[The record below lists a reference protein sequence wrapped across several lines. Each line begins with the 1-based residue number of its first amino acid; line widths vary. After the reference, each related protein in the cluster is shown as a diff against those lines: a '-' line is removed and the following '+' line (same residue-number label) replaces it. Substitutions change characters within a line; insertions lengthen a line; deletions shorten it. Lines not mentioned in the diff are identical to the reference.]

1 MAWAQWRRNRPCK
14 VIWVNYKGLTRKQQ
28 FVLFGKCSDRDRGLV
43 KIVGKSLCAGAKE
56 AHRRW
61 GSWILLSLGSWSFVV
76 WHPELWPVGFKSQ
89 CKILVIIDETSI
101 LNSRILAILL
111 RGQRTNPSNIHGNVS
126 LPQLRFATGKKSKG
140 KNGKNG
146 PRAQTV
152 LRISSNI
159 AM

>member
-1 MAWAQWRRNRPCK
+1 MKKSTLQSHLGKLQGPHKKPAIRRF
-14 VIWVNYKGLTRKQQ
+14 RKM
-28 FVLFGKCSDRDRGLV
+28 LWSWSWLGKDA
-43 KIVGKSLCAGAKE
+43 GKSLCAGAKE

-61 GSWILLSLGSWSFVV
+61 GTGFRCRWGVEVL
-76 WHPELWPVGFKSQ
+76 WHPELWPLGFNSQ

-126 LPQLRFATGKKSKG
+126 LPHLRFATGKKSKG